1 MSNVNIL
8 LCQNHQKRKAY
19 RYCEECN
26 EFICNACAFQ
36 EKHLSHLQ
44 KIKSFSDTLK
54 FSFPQI
60 SSLNISSLSKYVEL
74 FHFII
79 NYNSSFMPFD
89 LNNIFNQ
96 INDKFDEYIN
106 KLIELKNKFK
116 ILISEKFEIID
127 SVFSQNEKKVL
138 ETQNKIL
145 SMINN
150 QQSQY
155 FEKMNICLDELCAN
169 KNEKNIMN
177 FVNKY
182 NELIKESFDDENDFK
197 MKYNL
202 YLAQKEVVKNNK
214 LVKENIL
221 DKLVQP
227 CFKEALKNI
236 ENVYNKINAQN
247 NKDLDSLK
255 KKFDYLIKNPNKF
268 EIEDEEKDEKIEIK
282 NQPKKIEENK
292 QDNNSKPNPFKVEL
306 KKVIKEQPNKTIK
319 EEPKQINKEEPKK
332 VVKEEPKQ
340 INKEEP
346 KKIVK
351 EEPKKTEK
359 EELKKVVKAEEKK
372 VIKEEPKKEPQ
383 VQKIELLE
391 IEFEPPDIES
401 NHFTKKE
408 LEEMGNDI
416 DDEYEEEFLKIEE
429 DGDDGMLLAEIIDGN
444 TSEEAT
450 VNLEEFFINNMDDKL
465 DIQYYEG
472 IKFEGEAGGEGLN
485 DEAMVEAI
493 DDDNKDEQIKEEP
506 KEEVKKEEP
515 KEEPKEELKEEPK
528 EEPKKEIIKN
538 EEVKKGVQPKVE
550 TKKEQPPKKMN
561 AIEEMKMKM
570 FANKQGF
577 NPQQMLKPIPG
588 STPTTNPPPK
598 KLPGKL
604 NSDFMNRLQNKF
616 GGNEAKVPQPQPPKK
631 KEEPAN
637 NINQEDNNIGQFIEE
652 KNEQTEEQQ
661 NNNENNNETPIEEDT
676 TPIVTNPN
684 EKDRLKI
691 LCSIIKKG
699 GRNRLGF
706 QTLFNELS
714 WEERGK
720 VEIMAINH
728 KNNSVHI
735 YNELSNKIEE
745 VKVNTKFPLH
755 LSYINLPPYLY
766 ISGGKV
772 NGKDSTSL
780 KRLQRVGQNEIKY
793 DEIAQLNTGR
803 SYHCTVYVQSINSL
817 FFISGSRIKSCEK
830 YSLTK
835 EKMESFPGL
844 KVPREKCCAC
854 LLNEKYL
861 YVFFGFDRTRNKFE
875 TSVERIFINDAMS
888 WETLKILGN
897 ENSLKKQN
905 FSCIPHQKDGKKG
918 VIIVGGIN
926 SLRNETKETIF
937 IDIDANKSEIFNSL
951 PINSTFTNSYFI
963 HFDKYSCENEMINIS
978 NELNVIRFNLDN
990 NSFIGP

>member
-8 LCQNHQKRKAY
+8 LCQNHPKRKAY

-36 EKHLSHLQ
+36 EKHLTHLQ
-44 KIKSFSDTLK
+44 KIKSFCDTLK

-89 LNNIFNQ
+89 LNNIINQ

-116 ILISEKFEIID
+116 ILISEKFELID
-127 SVFSQNEKKVL
+127 SIFSENEKKVL
-138 ETQNKIL
+138 DTQNKIL
-145 SMINN
+145 SMLNN
-150 QQSQY
+150 QQCQY
-155 FEKMNICLDELCAN
+155 FEKMNICLDELCVN

-177 FVNKY
+177 FVDKY
-182 NELIKESFDDENDFK
+182 NELIKEAFDDESDFK

-214 LVKENIL
+214 LIKENIL

-227 CFKEALKNI
+227 YFKEALKNI
-236 ENVYNKINAQN
+236 ENVYNKINSQN

-255 KKFDYLIKNPNKF
+255 KKFDYLIKNPNKY

-282 NQPKKIEENK
+282 NKPVKIEENK
-292 QDNNSKPNPFKVEL
+292 QDNSSKTNPFKVEL
-306 KKVIKEQPNKTIK
+306 KKIIKEQPNKIIK

-332 VVKEEPKQ
+332 VVKEEQ
-340 INKEEP
+340 
-346 KKIVK
+346 KKID
-351 EEPKKTEK
+351 K
-359 EELKKVVKAEEKK
+359 EELKKVIKTEEKK
-372 VIKEEPKKEPQ
+372 VIKEEAKKEPQ
-383 VQKIELLE
+383 VQKIELLN

-408 LEEMGNDI
+408 LEEMGNGI

-429 DGDDGMLLAEIIDGN
+429 DGDDGLLLAEIVDGN

-506 KEEVKKEEP
+506 KEEVKKEELKEEVKKEETKEEK
-515 KEEPKEELKEEPK
+515 KEEPKEAKKE
-528 EEPKKEIIKN
+528 EIIKN
-538 EEVKKGVQPKVE
+538 EDIKKDVQSKVE

-561 AIEEMKMKM
+561 AIEEIKMKM

-577 NPQQMLKPIPG
+577 NPHQMLKPISG
-588 STPTTNPPPK
+588 SNPTTNPPPQK
-598 KLPGKL
+598 VPGKL
-604 NSDFMNRLQNKF
+604 NTDFMNRLQNKF
-616 GGNEAKVPQPQPPKK
+616 GGNEVKAPQPQKK
-631 KEEPAN
+631 KEEPIN
-637 NINQEDNNIGQFIEE
+637 NNKKDDNNIAQFIEE
-652 KNEQTEEQQ
+652 KNEKAEEQQ
-661 NNNENNNETPIEEDT
+661 NNNENNNQAPIEEDP
-676 TPIVTNPN
+676 TPIVSNPN
-684 EKDRLKI
+684 EKDKLKT

-699 GRNRLGF
+699 GRNKLGF
-706 QTLFNELS
+706 QTLFNELT
-714 WEERGK
+714 WEERAK

-772 NGKDSTSL
+772 NGKDTTSV
-780 KRLQRVGQNEIKY
+780 KRLQRIGQNEIKC
-793 DEIAQLNTGR
+793 DEISQLNTGR
-803 SYHCTVYVQSINSL
+803 SSHCTVYVQNINSL
-817 FFISGSRIKSCEK
+817 IFISGSRIKSCEK

-861 YVFFGFDRTRNKFE
+861 YVFFGFDRTKNKFE

-888 WETLKILGN
+888 WETIKIFGN

-926 SLRNETKETIF
+926 SLRNETKEAIF
-937 IDIDANKSEIFNSL
+937 IDIESNKAETFNSL
-951 PINSTFTNSYFI
+951 PINSTFSNSYFI
-963 HFDKYSCENEMINIS
+963 HFDKYSCDNEMINIS
-978 NELNVIRFNLDN
+978 NEFNIIRFNSEN
-990 NSFIGP
+990 NSFFGP